1 MDLCPSIE
9 RTAGKRRCMMAR
21 TLIMNRSL
29 SFAALLAVLSLTAC
43 DRHPPPSAQ
52 DAATA
57 RAAAAAGVTGAIG
70 AGSGV
75 LHPEIARVAAVTAPA
90 DRKPA
95 PSLDGA
101 TSWLNVD
108 HPLATDALKGHVTV
122 VDFWTSC
129 CINCLQTLPVLA
141 KIEAT
146 FGADHVVVL
155 GVHSPKFDAE
165 TERERLRSAV
175 EQYRITHPV
184 AVDGSMSIWNRW
196 GADSWPT
203 LFVLDSEGRIV
214 WKGSGEP
221 TFATLAGIVARALD
235 EGAAAHTL
243 ATTDVPGLSP
253 ERAADTPLLFP
264 TKGIA
269 LADGGMAIADSGHD
283 RVVIVGKDGKVEGVV
298 GSGLTGAVDGAY
310 ADASFHKPQ
319 GLAEIGDR
327 IYVADTENHELRV
340 IDRKARTVTT
350 VAGTG
355 SIGRGALGA
364 EPVAGRSAALRSPWD
379 LAVDQGKLYI
389 ALAGSH
395 QIGVF
400 DPVSGQI
407 SAFAGDGHERRRDG
421 AGLDSSFAQPSG
433 LAVSPDHHLYVADS
447 ETSSVRD
454 VNLGTRVVRTVVGKD
469 LFVFGDTDGDVET
482 ARFEHPIGIAYA
494 GGKLYIAD
502 TYNSKLKVIEP
513 ASGKTQTLGGG
524 RDHQLYFEPNGL
536 FVQAGKLF
544 VVDTNHA
551 RVEST
556 HLGAKHVDASTS
568 VDVAFAGLT
577 PPAHGIAVAAAV
589 ADPKLPAAPKIDLPE
604 IHVASKGA
612 SVVHLTWDA
621 PAGTGVNEDAPLKVR
636 WRSSEGLARVPDDV
650 KTVGGAVKS
659 GLDVA
664 IEPLQA
670 PAATL
675 IGDLDMVVCDI
686 ATHRVCVPLRREITL
701 GLELDNGGPHSATAK
716 IPLPPALVN

>member
-1 MDLCPSIE
+1 M
-9 RTAGKRRCMMAR
+9 R
-21 TLIMNRSL
+21 N
-29 SFAALLAVLSLTAC
+29 AASVASEPA
-43 DRHPPPSAQ
+43 PGEAP
-52 DAATA
+52 
-57 RAAAAAGVTGAIG
+57 IG
-70 AGSGV
+70 AV
-75 LHPEIARVAAVTAPA
+75 HPAIVRVAGIAPK

-95 PSLDGA
+95 PSIDGA

-108 HPLATDALKGHVTV
+108 HPLASDALKGHVTV

-141 KIEAT
+141 KVEQT
-146 FGADHVVVL
+146 FAVDHVVVL

-165 TERERLRSAV
+165 TERERLRAAV

-184 AVDGSMSIWNRW
+184 AVDGSMTVWNRW
-196 GADSWPT
+196 QVDSWPT
-203 LFVLDSEGRIV
+203 VFVLDAEGRIV

-221 TFATLAGIVARALD
+221 TFATLSGVVAHALD
-235 EGAAAHTL
+235 EGDAAHEL
-243 ATTDVPGLSP
+243 ATTDVAGLSP

-264 TKGIA
+264 TKAIP

-283 RVVIVGKDGKVEGVV
+283 RVVIVGKDGQIADVV
-298 GSGLTGAVDGAY
+298 GSGLEGAVDGGY
-310 ADASFHKPQ
+310 GDASFHKPQ
-319 GLAEIGDR
+319 GLAELGDR
-327 IYVADTENHELRV
+327 LYVADTENHELRV
-340 IDRKARTVTT
+340 IDRKAHTVTT

-355 SIGRGALGA
+355 SIGRSGLEADPMPA
-364 EPVAGRSAALRSPWD
+364 REVALRSPWD
-379 LAVDQGKLYI
+379 LAVDQGKVYI

-395 QIGVF
+395 QIGLF
-400 DPVSGQI
+400 DPTSGTV

-421 AGLDSSFAQPSG
+421 VGAGASFAQPSG
-433 LAVSPDHHLYVADS
+433 LALSPNHHLYVADS
-447 ETSSVRD
+447 ETSSIRD
-454 VNLGTRVVRTVVGKD
+454 IDLGTRAVRTVVGKD
-469 LFVFGDTDGDVET
+469 LFVFGDIDGDVET
-482 ARFEHPIGIAYA
+482 ARFEHPIGVAFA
-494 GGKLYIAD
+494 GGKLYVAD
-502 TYNSKLKVIEP
+502 TYNSKLKVVDP
-513 ASGKTQTLGGG
+513 ATGKTQTLGGG
-524 RDHQLYFEPNGL
+524 RDHQVYFEPNGL
-536 FVQAGKLF
+536 FAQGGKLY

-551 RVEST
+551 RVASLP
-556 HLGAKHVDASTS
+556 LGAPAAMASAAAAP
-568 VDVAFAGLT
+568 VALAGLK
-577 PPAHGIAVAAAV
+577 PPTHGVAVAAAA

-612 SVVHLTWDA
+612 SVVHLIWDA

-675 IGDLDMVVCDI
+675 IGDLDMVVCDV

-701 GLELDNGGPHSATAK
+701 GLELDATGPHSATAK
-716 IPLPPALVN
+716 IPLPAALVN